1 MLNYQTL
8 HLLSLPT
15 RYYFEKNKS
24 GFDVYKSVN
33 FFPFFFL
40 LLPVEPRI
48 TPITQWMVK
57 NKFLIDHNDTIPLT
71 KLSWPSNQQNS
82 KHWRKLTSLILLRDF
97 MKVKKKKK
105 CSIIDTIFSQRYFL
119 YKMDI
124 WPILIDKTQFLWY
137 ILTIL
142 FLLKIISVWR
152 QLRIVFGLF

>member
-1 MLNYQTL
+1 MLLNYQTS

-24 GFDVYKSVN
+24 GLDVYKSVN

-57 NKFLIDHNDTIPLT
+57 NKFLIDHNDIIPLT

-97 MKVKKKKK
+97 MKVKKKNVQL
-105 CSIIDTIFSQRYFL
+105 SIRYFH
-119 YKMDI
+119 KDI
-124 WPILIDKTQFLWY
+124 FY
-137 ILTIL
+137 IKWIFDRFWLTKHS
-142 FLLKIISVWR
+142 FYGIS
-152 QLRIVFGLF
+152 